1 MSSFS
6 AASPPRRA
14 GAVVSE
20 CVRILV
26 SSAPISESPA
36 IEVSEEASDTAA
48 ASSRAAP
55 RGNWNARLAQLL
67 HSMYLVSLIE
77 KAQLGAIRYGG
88 VGISSA
94 DANRPSRKV
103 VSPQPEHEGLSAG
116 DAPPIHSVPIDDRW
130 LDAVTRYSHFT
141 CTVDDVARVAMAFS
155 ELVHVRWTLPARH
168 DSAPPLA
175 HGNDEADSGATGLPS
190 LSIPHQTV
198 SSVRAKAAPSG
209 GRLRGRLYLTAS
221 HVISV
226 EEAAVRLQQALQRK
240 GTAAAQRAW
249 LELVNDHTAY
259 AAYVD
264 WTEGVSTP
272 SPGGNGA
279 GDVVPRSKS
288 SDGATGPPGR
298 PLGTGTGE
306 KSTACEVSDD
316 QLLQQ
321 LSADLRASLSA
332 PKLRALLSQM
342 RRDAAHTEKRDQQR
356 TAERQLNERVMS
368 AYEQVRA
375 LLGGKQAN
383 SRNAWSL
390 LVAMREESRFDDA
403 LDAAALLSR
412 LLRIPASGLT
422 ATMLREAE
430 VRVELPS
437 ATWEGK
443 ATTAKGKAVRG
454 KRKREADEVDAAL
467 LVHVTQTTLESV
479 EDLQGLS
486 EEQLRLIRV
495 QLDRTSGSLKGV
507 MEAIAQQQV

>member
-6 AASPPRRA
+6 AAFAPRRA

-20 CVRILV
+20 YVRTLV
-26 SSAPISESPA
+26 GSAPISESPP

-48 ASSRAAP
+48 AASRATH

-77 KAQLGAIRYGG
+77 KAQLGAIHYGG
-88 VGISSA
+88 VGVSSA
-94 DANRPSRKV
+94 DANRLSGKA
-103 VSPQPEHEGLSAG
+103 VSPTPEHEGLSAG
-116 DAPPIHSVPIDDRW
+116 HAPPIHSVAIDDRW
-130 LDAVTRYSHFT
+130 LDAVTRYGHFT

-155 ELVHVRWTLPARH
+155 ELVHVRWTLPAWH
-168 DSAPPLA
+168 GSAPPLA
-175 HGNDEADSGATGLPS
+175 HGNDAAHSGATGPRS
-190 LSIPHQTV
+190 LSILHQTV
-198 SSVRAKAAPSG
+198 SPVRGKATPCG

-226 EEAAVRLQQALQRK
+226 EEAAVHLQQALQRK

-249 LELVNDHTAY
+249 LELVNRHTAY

-264 WTEGVSTP
+264 LIEGVSTS

-279 GDVVPRSKS
+279 GDVVPGSKS
-288 SDGATGPPGR
+288 SDGATGKLGPPFDN
-298 PLGTGTGE
+298 GTGE

-321 LSADLRASLSA
+321 LSAELRASLSA
-332 PKLRALLSQM
+332 PMLRALLSQM

-356 TAERQLNERVMS
+356 TVERQLNERIMS

-375 LLGGKQAN
+375 LLGGKQAK

-422 ATMLREAE
+422 ATMLCEAE
-430 VRVELPS
+430 VRAEPPS

-443 ATTAKGKAVRG
+443 ATKAKGKAVRG

-467 LVHVTQTTLESV
+467 LVHVTETTIESV
-479 EDLQGLS
+479 TDLQGLS
-486 EEQLRLIRV
+486 EEQLRLVRV
-495 QLDRTSGSLKGV
+495 QLDRANGSVKGV
-507 MEAIAQQQV
+507 MEAIAQL